1 MATMSSLPRSYEEQ
15 RQQGTRTDLWPLFRP
30 APVSAMF
37 DLCPGGVECDCDECW
52 DDDGEATA

>member
-1 MATMSSLPRSYEEQ
+1 MSSLPRSYEEQ